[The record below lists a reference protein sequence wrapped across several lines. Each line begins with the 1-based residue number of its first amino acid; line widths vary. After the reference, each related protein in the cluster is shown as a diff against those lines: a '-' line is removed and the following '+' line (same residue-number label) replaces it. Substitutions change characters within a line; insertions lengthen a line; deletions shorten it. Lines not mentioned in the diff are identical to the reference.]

1 MLGDVTNVKGKQ
13 TWLCTVP
20 AHLTLTTLQIAF
32 VGYPNVTKKDYGTRI
47 SRPFLN
53 RDTDYDE

>member
-20 AHLTLTTLQIAF
+20 AHLTLTTLQIVF
-32 VGYPNVTKKDYGTRI
+32 VDYPNVTKKIMELESVDR
-47 SRPFLN
+47 S
-53 RDTDYDE
+53 